1 MLLISM
7 VVSGLALCISFF
19 NLVMFDKNE
28 FDPLLLENELHMRRA
43 KAKAAQ
49 EESSRLKKMNS
60 IVGILQSAVGSKAD
74 GEGKEITAKGK
85 LARAVSLL
93 SSKGK
98 GNKVNDGDAAA
109 KEEEKKVEKKDTA
122 IMQRIKKGRKSV

>member
-1 MLLISM
+1 M
-7 VVSGLALCISFF
+7 
-19 NLVMFDKNE
+19 
-28 FDPLLLENELHMRRA
+28 
-43 KAKAAQ
+43 
-49 EESSRLKKMNS
+49 
-60 IVGILQSAVGSKAD
+60 GSKAD

>member
-1 MLLISM
+1 M

-60 IVGILQSAVGSKAD
+60 IVGIL
-74 GEGKEITAKGK
+74 
-85 LARAVSLL
+85 
-93 SSKGK
+93 
-98 GNKVNDGDAAA
+98 
-109 KEEEKKVEKKDTA
+109 
-122 IMQRIKKGRKSV
+122 